1 MVRRLA
7 VAIVVAAASL
17 VGLVT
22 AQAAGQPLTTHPR
35 IWIRQADL
43 PRLRSWAVSGN
54 PLYQDGIR
62 VVAAT
67 FRTRMDNGSLL
78 ADDHGATYGYTQYPI
93 EWAAQVF
100 AFMSLVENDPAVRAD
115 YAARSRTLLMY
126 IMNKAVLGP
135 VSGDGDFRGQVF
147 STNMRSLFYGDAF
160 PTTVDWIYPSLTAQD
175 KATIRTVFLRWI
187 NENLT
192 ATTTGLDHPEPVWV
206 LNDPTL
212 LSDPKRVKTS
222 ANNFYNAHMNQ
233 IGLMAL
239 ALDPA
244 DDMGPLDSHGKGV
257 RDYLDN
263 AIGAWLYVHHHMM
276 ETLERGGV
284 PPEGMAY
291 GPTGL
296 GRAAEFMLALYTSG
310 HADPNVRGPQVRM
323 DTPFFDDV
331 LAAYLHST
339 SPKKTIVHPDE
350 AYKGTVHFVADHG
363 DTYKLYYQGMTTL
376 LGTMGIHAQLS
387 GNTARL
393 NAIRWMETHMPAG
406 GAAKLAERAR
416 DMNHVRDC
424 LLTFL
429 LFDPAAAAPTDPRPA
444 LPLAWY
450 AEGPGKILAR
460 TAWNDNAS
468 WFTYTLPWLGIDHQF
483 GAANMFEFYRKGEWL
498 TKQWAGY
505 GMIVAGSDYKN
516 TLALENSPPAT
527 GIDFWLS
534 NHAHRSQWLYGP
546 GGDPVLRAYSLQN
559 DYVYAHGDATRSYNN
574 PAASSTDIR
583 EATRAILWV
592 RPDTIV
598 VYDRAESTTAGR
610 EKRFMLMLPA
620 APTFNGPR
628 ATVTTATQQLV
639 VDTLLPA
646 SPLITVDAQI
656 PNGNGY
662 NESAEY
668 EKMTRRL
675 KVDAPGGPASAR
687 FLHVLQGAD
696 AGATVLPSQLVT
708 STAGTPYQGAA
719 VGTVLAMFPVSSTS
733 AFTSVTYPVPAGV
746 TTHYIV
752 GLTPGGRYD
761 TVLAGGQMTITPS
774 ASGIYADSGGVLRY
788 PGGAGQP
795 PPPPPPVPG
804 SCGTPGLCAQVSA
817 PTVAGSGAVTV
828 SAVMNPGG
836 LTSPVDAYVV
846 VGTATGQLLSLQ
858 LNGSLVP
865 GLVPIGRGFVPFTYN
880 GPIFSLQ
887 FPPGSAPGPYVVYAA
902 LASPGTLN
910 LLTPIATAVVT
921 VTP

>member
-1 MVRRLA
+1 MIRRLA
-7 VAIVVAAASL
+7 VAVVVAASIAGLGPAAS
-17 VGLVT
+17 
-22 AQAAGQPLTTHPR
+22 ADAQPLTSHPR

-43 PRLRSWAVSGN
+43 PRLRAWATAAN
-54 PLYQDGIR
+54 PMYQDGIR

-67 FRTRMDNGSLL
+67 FKTRMDNGTLL
-78 ADDHGATYGYTQYPI
+78 ADDHGTNYGYTQYPI
-93 EWAAQVF
+93 EWAAQTF
-100 AFMSLVENDPAVRAD
+100 AFMSLVENDPNVRAD
-115 YAARSRTLLMY
+115 YASRARTLLMHV
-126 IMNKAVLGP
+126 MNKAVLGATA
-135 VSGDGDFRGQVF
+135 GDGDFRGRVF
-147 STNMRSLFYGDAF
+147 ATDMRSLFYGDAF

-206 LNDPTL
+206 LNDPAL
-212 LSDPKRVKTS
+212 LTDIKRVKTS

-239 ALDPA
+239 ALDA
-244 DDMGPLDSHGKGV
+244 GDDVGSLDSHGKGV

-276 ETLERGGV
+276 ETLEKGGV

-296 GRAAEFMLALYTSG
+296 GRATEFMLALYTSG

-331 LAAYLHST
+331 LTAYIHAS

-363 DTYKLYYQGMTTL
+363 DTYKLYLQGTTTL
-376 LGTMGIHAQLS
+376 LGTMGVQAHLS
-387 GNTARL
+387 GNASRL
-393 NAIRWMETHMPAG
+393 NTIRWMEAYMPPG

-416 DMNHVRDC
+416 DMNYVRDC
-424 LLTFL
+424 LLLFL

-444 LPLAWY
+444 LPLAWH

-460 TAWNDNAS
+460 TSWSDTAS
-468 WFTYTLPWLGIDHQF
+468 WFTYTLPWSGIDHIF
-483 GAANMFEFYRKGEWL
+483 GAANMFEYYRKGEWL

-516 TLALENSPPAT
+516 TLALENSPLSNT
-527 GIDFWLS
+527 SIDFW
-534 NHAHRSQWLYGP
+534 NKNAAHRSQFLYGP
-546 GGDPVLRAYSLQN
+546 GGDPTLLAKSLQA
-559 DYVYAHGDATRSYNN
+559 DYVYVHGDATRSYNN
-574 PAASSTDIR
+574 PGASAADIK
-583 EATRAILWV
+583 EATRAVLWLK
-592 RPDTIV
+592 PDTLV
-598 VYDRAESTTAGR
+598 VYDRAESLTAGR

-620 APTFNGPR
+620 APTFDGTR
-628 ATVTTATQQLV
+628 TSVTTATQQLV

-656 PNGNGY
+656 PNENGY

-675 KVDAPGGPASAR
+675 KVDAPGGPVSAR

-696 AGATVLPSQLVT
+696 VGAGVASAQLVT
-708 STAGTPYQGAA
+708 SSAGTAFQGAA
-719 VGTVLAMFPVSSTS
+719 VGSVVAMFPVSSAA
-733 AFTSVTYPVPAGV
+733 AFAGVTYSVPAGV
-746 TTHYIV
+746 ATHYV
-752 GLTPGGRYD
+752 TGLVPNARYD
-761 TVLAGGQMTITPS
+761 AVLNGTQMTITPS
-774 ASGIYADSGGVLRY
+774 SAGLFADSGGVLRY
-788 PGGAGQP
+788 PGGAPLP
-795 PPPPPPVPG
+795 PPPPPA
-804 SCGTPGLCAQVSA
+804 SCGSPGLCVQTNASVVA
-817 PTVAGSGAVTV
+817 AGSGIAV

-836 LTSPVDAYVV
+836 MTSPVDAYVV
-846 VGTATGQLLSLQ
+846 VGTPGGEIWSLQ
-858 LNGSLVP
+858 LNGTLVP
-865 GLVPIGRGFVPFTYN
+865 GLVPIGRGFVPFPYN
-880 GPIFSLQ
+880 GPIFWLPLPTGAPLGGYT
-887 FPPGSAPGPYVVYAA
+887 FYSALTA
-902 LASPGTLN
+902 PGTLN
-910 LLTPIATAVVT
+910 LLTPIATTVVN

>member
-1 MVRRLA
+1 MLRRFAAA
-7 VAIVVAAASL
+7 VVVAAAAIVSL
-17 VGLVT
+17 VP
-22 AQAAGQPLTTHPR
+22 AAAGAQPLTTHPR

-43 PRLRSWAVSGN
+43 PRLRSWAVSSN

-62 VVAAT
+62 VVANT
-67 FRTRMDNGSLL
+67 FKTKQDDGSLL
-78 ADDHGATYGYTQYPI
+78 ANDHGTTYGYTQYPI

-115 YAARSRTLLMY
+115 YASRSRTLLMY
-126 IMNKAVLGP
+126 MMNKAVLGP
-135 VSGDGDFRGQVF
+135 IPGDGDFRGRVF
-147 STNMRSLFYGDAF
+147 STDMRSLFYGDAF
-160 PTTVDWIYPSLTAQD
+160 PTTIDWIYPSLTAQD

-192 ATTTGLDHPEPVWV
+192 ATTTGMDHPEPVWV
-206 LNDPTL
+206 INSTQL
-212 LSDPKRVKTS
+212 LSDIKRVKTS

-239 ALDPA
+239 ALDA
-244 DDMGPLDSHGKGV
+244 GDDVGAPDSHGKGV

-276 ETLERGGV
+276 ETLEKGGI

-310 HADPNVRGPQVRM
+310 NADPNVRGQQVRL

-331 LAAYLHST
+331 LAAYLHAT
-339 SPKKTIVHPDE
+339 SPKKVIVHPDE

-376 LGTMGIHAQLS
+376 LGTMGVHAQLS
-387 GNTARL
+387 GNTTRL

-406 GAAKLAERAR
+406 GAAKLVERAR
-416 DMNHVRDC
+416 DMNYVRDC

-429 LFDPAAAAPTDPRPA
+429 LFDPAGATPSDPRPS
-444 LPLAWY
+444 LPLSWY
-450 AEGPGKILAR
+450 AQGPGKILAR
-460 TAWNDNAS
+460 TSWTDTAS

-483 GAANMFEFYRKGEWL
+483 GAANMFEYYRKGEWL

-516 TLALENSPPAT
+516 TLALENSPLSNT
-527 GIDFWLS
+527 SIDFWNS
-534 NHAHRSQWLYGP
+534 NYAHRSQFLYGP
-546 GGDPVLRAYSLQN
+546 GGDPTLRAYSLQT
-559 DYVYAHGDATRSYNN
+559 DYVYAHGDATNSYNN
-574 PAASSTDIR
+574 PAASANDIR

-592 RPDTIV
+592 KPDTIF

-610 EKRFMLMLPA
+610 EKRFMLMLPS

-628 ATVTTATQQLV
+628 TTVTTATQQLV

-646 SPLITVDAQI
+646 NPLITVDAQI

-696 AGATVLPSQLVT
+696 TGVAVAPAQLVT

-719 VGTVLAMFPVSSTS
+719 VGSVVAMFPVNST
-733 AFTSVTYPVPAGV
+733 ATFTGVTYPVPNGV
-746 TTHYIV
+746 TTHYV
-752 GLTPGGRYD
+752 TGLAPGGRYD
-761 TVLAGGQMTITPS
+761 AVLSGGSMTITPS
-774 ASGIYADSGGVLRY
+774 ATGLYADSGGVLRY
-788 PGGAGQP
+788 PGGAGVP
-795 PPPPPPVPG
+795 PPPPG
-804 SCGTPGLCAQVSA
+804 ASCGTPGLCPQLSA
-817 PTVAGSGAVTV
+817 ASVTRGGSTLV
-828 SAVMNPGG
+828 SAVMNPGT
-836 LTSPVDAYVV
+836 LTAPVDAYIV
-846 VGTATGQLLSLQ
+846 VGTPDGQLLSLQ
-858 LNGSLVP
+858 LDGRLLP
-865 GLVPIGRGFVPFTYN
+865 GLVPIGRNFVPFAFN
-880 GPIFSLQ
+880 GPVFQLNL
-887 FPPGSAPGPYVVYAA
+887 PAGAPVGAYVFYAA

-910 LLTPIATAVVT
+910 LLTPIATAVLT
-921 VTP
+921 VSP